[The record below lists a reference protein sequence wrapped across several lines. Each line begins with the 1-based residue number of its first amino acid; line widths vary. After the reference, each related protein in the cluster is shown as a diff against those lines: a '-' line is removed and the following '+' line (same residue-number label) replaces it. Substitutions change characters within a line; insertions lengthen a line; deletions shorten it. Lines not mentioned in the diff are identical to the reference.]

1 MPAHNLLC
9 SWVRPLSEKP
19 VFDVANDV
27 TSDFAIPTTIPA
39 EKAAARDWLAA
50 KVSGSGVTVKVLKPK
65 AAPKPRAW
73 KPSKRPANTN
83 REIRHWPLIEKLHR
97 DGRGEDAEL
106 VEQYH
111 GLVALMALEPLQGQ
125 DPSFQ
130 GDGLNIE
137 HRSSIKEDDVDDAA
151 AAGWKSEKVAGGNI
165 VYKGERQLTKAP
177 GTASQARQTDD
188 KTVVVMRDM
197 GLRFNERNL
206 IAQIDMR
213 GVLPRL
219 RQAMGPLVPAFERA
233 ALGGATFRGIGEDHH
248 FKGKQ
253 AEAVGKAL
261 VMIALNALRNEW
273 ADIRREARA
282 AEEQAERNVERRRRE
297 LAAERARFLGR
308 AA

>member
-1 MPAHNLLC
+1 MGAT
-9 SWVRPLSEKP
+9 LSEKP
-19 VFDVANDV
+19 IFDVANDV
-27 TSDFAIPTTIPA
+27 SPDFALPVTVPA
-39 EKAAARDWLAA
+39 EKAKAREWFAAAVA
-50 KVSGSGVTVKVLKPK
+50 GSGVTIKVLKPK
-65 AAPKPRAW
+65 GAPKPKAW
-73 KPSKRPANTN
+73 KPTKRPANTN
-83 REIRHWPLIEKLHR
+83 REVRHWPLIEKLHR

-137 HRSSIKEDDVDDAA
+137 HRSSIKDDDVDEAA
-151 AAGWKSEKVAGGNI
+151 ASGWKGEKVAGGNI
-165 VYKGERQLTKAP
+165 VYKEERQVVKAP
-177 GTASQARQTDD
+177 GNASQARQADD

-197 GLRFNERNL
+197 GMRFNERNL

-219 RQAMGPLVPAFERA
+219 RQAMGPLVPPFERA
-233 ALGGATFRGIGEDHH
+233 ALGGATFRSIGEDHH

-273 ADIRREARA
+273 ADIWRQARA

-297 LAAERARFLGR
+297 LAAQQARYLGR